1 MRALLRDTTGATAAE
16 FGLTLPVLLL
26 FLFAIIDGGRYL
38 WEVNRLEKAMQVGAR
53 YAVVT
58 SPVASGLSGVTFVS
72 LSNGSGSFL
81 TQGDRIP
88 VGAFGNVTCNDAACN
103 CTAAGVT
110 MTCTHDSTAFTA
122 MVDRMQL
129 MQPQI
134 QDGQVEIEYRSSGL
148 GFAGDPNGM
157 DVAPLVTVRLRSDVA
172 RPTFTFL
179 TGLMLASTQ
188 LPAVSSTLTI
198 EDGQGTNSN

>member
-1 MRALLRDTTGATAAE
+1 
-16 FGLTLPVLLL
+16 
-26 FLFAIIDGGRYL
+26 
-38 WEVNRLEKAMQVGAR
+38 
-53 YAVVT
+53 
-58 SPVASGLSGVTFVS
+58 VTFVS

-157 DVAPLVTVRLRSDVA
+157 DVSPLVTVRLRSDVA
-172 RPTFTFL
+172 RPTFNFL